1 MVHEA
6 LPLPLVATVQLS
18 ALGGTGCWSHHRH
31 VHYILFTAN
40 AVEWRHL
47 RELVGQFCME
57 EYCGRAVDTSEDACS
72 GREVWTERVV
82 VIFLVIVLLL

>member
-18 ALGGTGCWSHHRH
+18 ALGWTGRWSRH
-31 VHYILFTAN
+31 WSVRYILFTAN
-40 AVEWRHL
+40 AAEWRH
-47 RELVGQFCME
+47 RSQLVGQFCME
-57 EYCGRAVDTSEDACS
+57 EYGGRAVDTSEDARS

-82 VIFLVIVLLL
+82 VIFLIIVLLL